1 MVAQASGLRH
11 PVHFTVAFRG
21 DNMTSDSP
29 TQQQPQRR
37 NPRFNW
43 TPYLLILPSLV
54 YLALFF
60 AWPMVRGLN
69 MAVRDEGAAL
79 VLLGE
84 AKQDSQSVGQL
95 PRGTHVS
102 ILDRQGNAIPAEE
115 LAQGNLTTETWF
127 QIRGQDNTGQAIE
140 GWVSEQRIR
149 VRESDANGV
158 PRSGTVRSVISS
170 TADPLTSVFVEPN
183 ENSQV
188 IGKLEARS
196 PVDILKQTTLEV
208 WFLIRGENGDQ
219 TVEGWAPSRYIRV
232 LGDETQGRIDQG
244 NISQFTTRFIQRMF
258 SDRFFMPALQMTILL
273 TVLIIPVQ
281 FVLAI
286 IMALVIQAELKGTG
300 FFLYIFSIALGVS
313 DLAVGILWYS
323 IFTQSGYLNSIL
335 QTLGLIDQPLTYLSA
350 NTRYWIVIAIWLAEV
365 WRATSIV
372 MVIVV
377 AGMQAISREVLEA
390 SEVFGATLWQRVRYV
405 ILPLLRPS
413 LQVAL
418 ILRTILALQVFAV
431 VIALGGGEVVTVLAN
446 ETYRQYDAL
455 RNLNVAAAY
464 ASFILLLSM
473 VTSLF
478 YLRALRTQEEVAE

>member
-1 MVAQASGLRH
+1 
-11 PVHFTVAFRG
+11 
-21 DNMTSDSP
+21 
-29 TQQQPQRR
+29 
-37 NPRFNW
+37 
-43 TPYLLILPSLV
+43 LILPSLV

-60 AWPMVRGLN
+60 AWPMVSGLN

-84 AKQDSQSVGQL
+84 AKQDGQSVGQL

-102 ILDRQGNAIPAEE
+102 ILDRQGNPVPPEE

-127 QIRGQDNTGQAIE
+127 QIRAQDNIGQTIE

-170 TADPLTSVFVEPN
+170 TADPLTSVFAEAN
-183 ENSQV
+183 QNSQV
-188 IGKLEARS
+188 LGKLEARA
-196 PVDILKQTTLEV
+196 PAEILNQTTLEV
-208 WFLIRGENGDQ
+208 WFQIRGENGNQ

-232 LGDETQGRIDQG
+232 LGDGSEGRIDQG
-244 NISQFTTRFIQRMF
+244 DISQFTTRFLQRMF
-258 SDRFFMPALQMTILL
+258 SDRFFMPALKMTILL
-273 TVLIIPVQ
+273 TVLIIPAQ

-335 QTLGLIDQPLTYLSA
+335 QGLGLIHQPLTYLSA

-377 AGMQAISREVLEA
+377 AGMQAIPREVLEA
-390 SEVFGATLWQRVRYV
+390 SEVFGATLWQRIRYV

-478 YLRALRTQEEVAE
+478 YLRAVRSQEEVTE

>member
-1 MVAQASGLRH
+1 MA
-11 PVHFTVAFRG
+11 
-21 DNMTSDSP
+21 NDSS
-29 TQQQPQRR
+29 TQGRTQRR
-37 NPRFNW
+37 NPRRNW
-43 TPYLLILPSLV
+43 TPYVLILPSLI
-54 YLALFF
+54 YLAVFF

-69 MAVRDEGAAL
+69 LAVREEGAAL
-79 VLLGE
+79 TLLAE
-84 AKQDSQSVGQL
+84 ARRDSLAAGQL
-95 PRGTHVS
+95 PRGTRVS
-102 ILDRQGNAIPAEE
+102 ILDRQGNTIPPEE
-115 LAQGNLTTETWF
+115 LQQENIITETWF
-127 QIRGQDNTGQAIE
+127 QIRSRDAAGQPIE

-158 PRSGTVRSVISS
+158 PTGGTVRSVISS
-170 TADPLTSVFVEPN
+170 TADPQTSVYAEAN
-183 ENSQV
+183 QNSEV
-188 IGKLEARS
+188 LGKLEPRAT
-196 PVDILKQTTLEV
+196 VEILGQTTLEV
-208 WFLIRGENGDQ
+208 WFLIQAENGNQ
-219 TVEGWAPSRYIRV
+219 SVEGWAPSRYIRV
-232 LGDETQGRIDQG
+232 LGDESEGRIDQG
-244 NISQFTTRFIQRMF
+244 NVSQFTTRFIERMF
-258 SDRFFMPALQMTILL
+258 ADRFFMPALRMTILL

-286 IMALVIQAELKGTG
+286 IMALVIQANLKGTG

-323 IFTQSGYLNSIL
+323 IFTQLGYLNSIL
-335 QTLGLIDQPLTYLSA
+335 QSLGLIDQPLTYLSA

-390 SEVFGATLWQRVRYV
+390 AEVFGATLWQRIRYV

-455 RNLNVAAAY
+455 RNPNLAAAY
-464 ASFILLLSM
+464 ASFILLLSLIS
-473 VTSLF
+473 SLF
-478 YLRALRTQEEVAE
+478 YLRAIRSQEEVAE

>member
-1 MVAQASGLRH
+1 MVAQAFGLCH
-11 PVHFTVAFRG
+11 PVHFTSAFRG
-21 DNMTSDSP
+21 DNMTSDTP
-29 TQQQPQRR
+29 TQQR
-37 NPRFNW
+37 PRFNW

-60 AWPMVRGLN
+60 AWPMVRGLT
-69 MAVRDEGAAL
+69 MAVQDEGAAL

-84 AKQDSQSVGQL
+84 AKQDGQSVGQL

-102 ILDRQGNAIPAEE
+102 ILDRQGNTIPAEE
-115 LAQGNLTTETWF
+115 VAQGNLTTETWL

-140 GWVSEQRIR
+140 GWVSDQRIR

-170 TADPLTSVFVEPN
+170 TADPLTSVFAEPN
-183 ENSQV
+183 ENSEV
-188 IGKLEARS
+188 VGKLEARA
-196 PVDILKQTTLEV
+196 PVEILNQTTLEV
-208 WFLIRGENGDQ
+208 WFLIRGENGNQ

-232 LGDETQGRIDQG
+232 LGDGTQGRIDQG

-258 SDRFFMPALQMTILL
+258 SDRFFMPALRMTILL
-273 TVLIIPVQ
+273 TVLIIPAQ

-313 DLAVGILWYS
+313 DLAVGILWYA

-335 QTLGLIDQPLTYLSA
+335 QSLGLIHQPLTYLSA

-377 AGMQAISREVLEA
+377 AGMQAIPREVLEA
-390 SEVFGATLWQRVRYV
+390 SEVFGATLWQRIRYV

-473 VTSLF
+473 ATSLF
-478 YLRALRTQEEVAE
+478 YLRAVRSQEEVAE